1 MSIISKITNKI
12 LNNSLIEVNEN
23 DLNKTLEQLFV
34 PNVDNILKSSLLTAI
49 NFTRD
54 DDYAL
59 LIRCLTKVLKQIS
72 EQCPLN
78 FPVYDIVG
86 TGGDKKNTYNISTHT
101 RRHI

>member
-12 LNNSLIEVNEN
+12 LNNSLIEINEN

-49 NFTRD
+49 NFTGD

-72 EQCPLN
+72 EFGHDTTAGRSKAYIFLHN
-78 FPVYDIVG
+78 FELLFF
-86 TGGDKKNTYNISTHT
+86 KNLVLFL
-101 RRHI
+101 